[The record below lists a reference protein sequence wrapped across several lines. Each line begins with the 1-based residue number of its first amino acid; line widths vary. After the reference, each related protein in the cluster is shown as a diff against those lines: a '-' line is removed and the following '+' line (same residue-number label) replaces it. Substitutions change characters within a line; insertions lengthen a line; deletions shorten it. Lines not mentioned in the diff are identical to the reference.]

1 MKAIIIG
8 ATASLAAATTTQ
20 HSAYAK
26 VRHGAE
32 SGRMSTTNSLSLHK
46 VQAQIQR
53 INLAINQARKAQV
66 KEPVDLAQSMGMQPP
81 GSPFGMGTGLM
92 LGQGNMGMFHP
103 AVGSYM
109 PQPAMGGA
117 VPTYFPS
124 SMPFSMP
131 SSSMNGGGR
140 SLGAGQV
147 PHASYPGQMNATLGT
162 FGNMPWGQ
170 WGDNSGIIAP
180 HPMSSPNV
188 DRPLYMTNQVPTYW
202 SQPAPNSLIGSGM
215 PSLLETQSRTKG
227 DEGQAYWLP
236 PASGDESA
244 GGGGGAAPA
253 SPGTSQYSVS
263 PQAFYQG
270 GAGGGGAPAAS
281 FLETRI
287 HARTKGDDGSGYY
300 LPPGMHSK
308 RYPPSVVKASS
319 LLQMSTKGDEGQAYW
334 LPPASGDESAGG
346 GGGAAPASPGTSQYS
361 VSPQAFYQGGAGGAP
376 PASLLEMTAR
386 SFPNGISFAPANGKP
401 TEMRFQQQQQPPPQ
415 QQLQQQPPQQ
425 LQPPQLQPQQPT
437 SNSFM
442 SSQSPPASGN
452 NRFSTQP
459 PPSLSDPANAFD
471 KMHQSW
477 IPNQPKQSMGTITAS
492 NSASMDALT
501 GAGFMSLPDPGG
513 SASAPQLRRL

>member
-1 MKAIIIG
+1 MKLILIIG
-8 ATASLAAATTTQ
+8 TASLAAATTTQ

-270 GAGGGGAPAAS
+270 GAGG
-281 FLETRI
+281 
-287 HARTKGDDGSGYY
+287 
-300 LPPGMHSK
+300 
-308 RYPPSVVKASS
+308 
-319 LLQMSTKGDEGQAYW
+319 
-334 LPPASGDESAGG
+334 
-346 GGGAAPASPGTSQYS
+346 
-361 VSPQAFYQGGAGGAP
+361 AP

-401 TEMRFQQQQQPPPQ
+401 AEMRFQQQQQPPPQ

>member
-1 MKAIIIG
+1 
-8 ATASLAAATTTQ
+8 
-20 HSAYAK
+20 
-26 VRHGAE
+26 
-32 SGRMSTTNSLSLHK
+32 
-46 VQAQIQR
+46 
-53 INLAINQARKAQV
+53 
-66 KEPVDLAQSMGMQPP
+66 
-81 GSPFGMGTGLM
+81 
-92 LGQGNMGMFHP
+92 
-103 AVGSYM
+103 
-109 PQPAMGGA
+109 
-117 VPTYFPS
+117 
-124 SMPFSMP
+124 
-131 SSSMNGGGR
+131 
-140 SLGAGQV
+140 
-147 PHASYPGQMNATLGT
+147 
-162 FGNMPWGQ
+162 
-170 WGDNSGIIAP
+170 
-180 HPMSSPNV
+180 
-188 DRPLYMTNQVPTYW
+188 
-202 SQPAPNSLIGSGM
+202 
-215 PSLLETQSRTKG
+215 
-227 DEGQAYWLP
+227 
-236 PASGDESA
+236 
-244 GGGGGAAPA
+244 
-253 SPGTSQYSVS
+253 VS

-281 FLETRI
+281 FLETRTQT
-287 HARTKGDDGSGYY
+287 R
-300 LPPGMHSK
+300 
-308 RYPPSVVKASS
+308 
-319 LLQMSTKGDEGQAYW
+319 TKGDEGQAYW

-401 TEMRFQQQQQPPPQ
+401 AEMRFQQQQQPPPQ

-425 LQPPQLQPQQPT
+425 LQPLQLQPQQPT